1 MAVVIKGP
9 PGTGKGLIINTL
21 MGAVYGENYVQLNEI
36 GKLLDR
42 FNEGTANNMFIN
54 LDEATFGGRKV
65 ENQQLKNFIT
75 EPYIVTEQK
84 YKERMK
90 IKSYANLVITT
101 NEDFPVAISEG
112 DRRFF
117 VLECAGE
124 HANDHA
130 YWAPMLPLF
139 TTGLRRTADLFYRH
153 LMHLDL
159 AGFNVR
165 DFPYTDARGDIMA
178 ETRDNV
184 AAFVQDLVLCPN
196 KAGLSEVEP
205 TKVPRTRLYELYK
218 LFERNKEWYGGL
230 AGQKKFSSRVRKLL
244 DITQADF
251 MAMKSNGE
259 GYVIIPALHVLKK
272 KLQDKRQWMEEQFEA
287 AANPAYPC

>member
-1 MAVVIKGP
+1 
-9 PGTGKGLIINTL
+9 
-21 MGAVYGENYVQLNEI
+21 
-36 GKLLDR
+36 
-42 FNEGTANNMFIN
+42 MFIN

-75 EPYIVTEQK
+75 EPFIVTEQK

-90 IKSYANLVITT
+90 VKSYANLAITT

-130 YWAPMLPLF
+130 YWGPMLPLF
-139 TTGLRRTADLFYRH
+139 TTGLQRTADLFYRH

-159 AGFNVR
+159 ADFNVR

-184 AAFVQDLVLCPN
+184 TAFAQDLVLCPN
-196 KAGLSEVEP
+196 KAGLSEDLP
-205 TKVPRTRLYELYK
+205 TRVARTRLYGLYK
-218 LFERNKEWYGGL
+218 LFMRSKEWYGGL
-230 AGQKKFSSRVRKLL
+230 AGQKKFSSRMRKLL
-244 DITQADF
+244 DISQADF
-251 MAMKSNGE
+251 TAMKSNGE
-259 GYVIIPALHVLKK
+259 GFIIIPPLRVLKK
-272 KLQDKRQWMEEQFEA
+272 KLKDKRQWMEEQFEA
-287 AANPAYPC
+287 PATSMYPC